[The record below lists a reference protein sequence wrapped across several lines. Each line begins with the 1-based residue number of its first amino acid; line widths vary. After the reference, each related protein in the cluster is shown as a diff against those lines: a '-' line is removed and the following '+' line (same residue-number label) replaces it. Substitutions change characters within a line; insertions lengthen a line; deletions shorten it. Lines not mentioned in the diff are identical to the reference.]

1 VRILLDQNVPVGV
14 RTILREHEV
23 KTAYEMGWATLTNG
37 ELLAKI
43 ATEDMFEVFVTCDQ
57 NLSQQQNLGGKS
69 YSIVVLGSNRWS
81 VILREWEKVL
91 QAVNDSLQPG
101 FIRVVEIVDR
111 PDRRRRR
118 PRMNRMD

>member
-1 VRILLDQNVPVGV
+1 MKILLDQNVPVGV

-43 ATEDMFEVFVTCDQ
+43 ATEGLFGVFVTCDQ
-57 NLSQQQNLGGKS
+57 NLSQQQNLRGKS

-101 FIRVVEIVDR
+101 FFRVVEMVDR

-118 PRMNRMD
+118 PRRGPLE